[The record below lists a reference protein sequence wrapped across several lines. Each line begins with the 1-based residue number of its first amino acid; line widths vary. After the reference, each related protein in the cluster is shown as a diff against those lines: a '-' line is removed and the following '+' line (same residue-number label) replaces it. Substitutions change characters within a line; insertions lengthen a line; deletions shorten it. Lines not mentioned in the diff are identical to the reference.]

1 MPLIRI
7 EHYLVISDDLEA
19 TKRFYC
25 DALGL
30 TDGPRPPFGFK
41 GLWLYAGDTACIH
54 VAERTSY
61 LAHHA
66 SSDKAIPQPAPTTG
80 SLDHI
85 AFAAQDYDAMLAR
98 LEQHGVSVR
107 KSDVP
112 GRPLR
117 QLFAIDPDGV
127 QIEMNFRS

>member
-7 EHYLVISDDLEA
+7 EHYLVISNDLEA

-61 LAHHA
+61 LAHYA
-66 SSDKAIPQPAPTTG
+66 NSDKAIPQPAPTTG

-98 LEQHGVSVR
+98 LEQHGVPVR
-107 KSDVP
+107 KADVP